1 MIWKDR
7 RDDKERR
14 RKREYRLCGKQ
25 NGSVTVEA
33 AVLFP
38 VLFTITFLLV
48 QNTLLRYEEVQQ
60 QAGILY
66 DAVVREEKIAITD
79 RIRIADTAFEFFGK

>member
-1 MIWKDR
+1 M
-7 RDDKERR
+7 
-14 RKREYRLCGKQ
+14 RKNGKKYAAGHCSEW

-33 AVLFP
+33 AFLFP

-48 QNTLLRYEEVQQ
+48 QTTLVQYKEVQN

-66 DAVVREEKIAITD
+66 DAVVKEEKITIAD
-79 RIRIADTAFEFFGK
+79 RIRIADTAFEVFGK